1 MPALT
6 SDPTICY
13 EVEAMDRFD
22 LPVYDA
28 RWAPTKAFAD
38 WLNTLPQ
45 PEKKDRR
52 AAGRSANAD
61 RHRLWHEATKANR
74 EGGHDVKGEQL

>member
-6 SDPTICY
+6 SDPTIRHK
-13 EVEAMDRFD
+13 VEAMDRLD

-28 RWAPTKAFAD
+28 HWEPSQFFLD
-38 WLNTLPQ
+38 WLNSLPQ

-61 RHRLWHEATKANR
+61 RHRLWHEATKAAW
-74 EGGHDVKGEQL
+74 GENYDP